1 MEVRTSRVRGYS
13 GDFTVID
20 RATSAR
26 RGFLGGELENVAVEA
41 HPNKVSVTGSDISEA
56 GFAPHR
62 RRTGRWVLSPMTHPM
77 A

>member
-1 MEVRTSRVRGYS
+1 MRTSRCACCYS

-20 RATSAR
+20 RATNAQ

-41 HPNKVSVTGSDISEA
+41 HPNKVPVTSSDMSEA

-62 RRTGRWVLSPMTHPM
+62 RRTGRRVVNPMTHPM